1 MSIYKACDIRGKYG
15 SELSEHTACQLGK
28 AVGTLLPQKQVVV
41 GGDVR
46 TSTPLLKQHLIAGL
60 VETGCEV
67 VDIGTVPTPMFYFA
81 RYYLRIN
88 GGVMVTASHNPAEYN
103 GFKLTLTEW
112 PITLEEMARIQ
123 TTVETEAFAPAE
135 GGMIKKQQLLSEYE
149 HFLESKLIEMC
160 GASPSPKS
168 NPMKVVIDCGNGCYS
183 RIAPEVFRKQGYD
196 VIELFCEE
204 DGSFPHRNPN
214 PAVAE
219 HLTTLCQT
227 VVQEQADF
235 GIAFDGDGDRVVFV
249 DHTGMMVEND
259 KMIAVFVGYLLEK
272 HPHAKIVYDIKCS
285 GLVRDQIKQHG
296 GVPLMEK
303 SGHAY
308 IKTRLFKEDAIF
320 GGEISGH
327 FFFQAI
333 HGDDGLFAALLSGR
347 LLQETA
353 RSLHELAA
361 DLPQYVITPD
371 IRIPYHNNDAPELLE
386 RLASGLEQSAECE
399 VSRLDGVRA
408 EFADGWGLIRTSV
421 TEPLLTLRFEAD
433 SPQRLEQ
440 VKNQFL
446 VPVPKLKALVDAVWT

>member
-15 SELSEHTACQLGK
+15 SELSEHTAHQLGK
-28 AVGTLLPQKQVVV
+28 AIGTLLPQKQVVV

-46 TSTPLLKQHLIAGL
+46 TSTPMLKQQLIAGL
-60 VETGCEV
+60 IETGCEV

-81 RYYLRIN
+81 RYYLHIN

-103 GFKLTLTEW
+103 GFKITLTEW
-112 PITLEEMARIQ
+112 PITLEEMAQIQ
-123 TTVETEAFAPAE
+123 RMVETEAFVLAD
-135 GGMIKKQQLLSEYE
+135 GGTVRKQHLLSEYE
-149 HFLESKLIEMC
+149 NFLESKLVEM
-160 GASPSPKS
+160 SETSSSPKS
-168 NPMKVVIDCGNGCYS
+168 NPLKVVIDCGNGCYS
-183 RIAPEVFRKQGYD
+183 RIAPEVFRKQGYE
-196 VIELFCEE
+196 VVELYCKE

-214 PAVAE
+214 PAIAK
-219 HLTTLCQT
+219 HLAALCQT
-227 VVQEQADF
+227 VVQEQANF

-249 DHTGMMVEND
+249 DHTGMMIEND
-259 KMIAVFVGYLLEK
+259 KMIALFVGYLLEK

-296 GVPLMEK
+296 GQPLMEK

-308 IKTRLFKEDAIF
+308 IKTRLFKEQAIF

-333 HGDDGLFAALLSGR
+333 HGDDGLFAALLLGS
-347 LLQETA
+347 LLQETE
-353 RSLHELAA
+353 RSLHEIAA

-371 IRIPYHNNDAPELLE
+371 IRIPYYDSDAAELLE
-386 RLASGLEQSAECE
+386 LLASGLEQTAGCE

-408 EFADGWGLIRTSV
+408 EFADGWGLVRTSV
-421 TEPLLTLRFEAD
+421 TEPLLTFRFEAD
-433 SPQRLEQ
+433 SPQHLEQ

-446 VPVPKLKALVDAVWT
+446 APVPRLKALVDVVWT